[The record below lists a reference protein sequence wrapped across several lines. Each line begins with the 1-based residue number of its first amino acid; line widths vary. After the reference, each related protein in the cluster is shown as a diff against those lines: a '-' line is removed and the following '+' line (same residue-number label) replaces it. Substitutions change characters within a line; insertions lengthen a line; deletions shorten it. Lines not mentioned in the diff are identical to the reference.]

1 MKRTIGF
8 YFAMLFFVMFITTPL
23 FSATEDDLVGTW
35 SMYHSAKLKVSRIG
49 TTTSQNNSTVTL
61 NGDGTFTMVEN
72 DPPDTYTYTG
82 NWQLIKKG
90 KKVLISFDQGGR
102 DELIRLLEDWM
113 TEVASGYGV
122 PISDINISLAKLTI
136 SQPSIPKKTNIP
148 KTTTIKA
155 TGLVSA
161 YLDGMFIT
169 RKFSYDSKVS
179 FICRQ

>member
-1 MKRTIGF
+1 
-8 YFAMLFFVMFITTPL
+8 
-23 FSATEDDLVGTW
+23 
-35 SMYHSAKLKVSRIG
+35 
-49 TTTSQNNSTVTL
+49 
-61 NGDGTFTMVEN
+61 MVEN

-90 KKVLISFDQGGR
+90 KKMLISFDQGGR

-113 TEVASGYGV
+113 MEVASGYGV